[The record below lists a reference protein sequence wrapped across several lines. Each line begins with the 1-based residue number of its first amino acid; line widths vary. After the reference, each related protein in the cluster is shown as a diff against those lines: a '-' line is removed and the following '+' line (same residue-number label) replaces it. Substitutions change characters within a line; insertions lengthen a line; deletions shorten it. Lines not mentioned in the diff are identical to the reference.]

1 MILKKDNFRLG
12 MALGLL
18 LPLISLVLYYF
29 AKFYPLYT
37 IDEMLGAFKTNK
49 SLVRAISITC
59 LFLNV
64 VLFTIYINT
73 RKDKTAKGIFVI
85 TIIYAISSLIF
96 NYFG

>member
-1 MILKKDNFRLG
+1 MIFKKDNFRLG
-12 MALGLL
+12 IVLGLL
-18 LPLISLVLYYF
+18 LPLVSMIIYYF

-37 IDEMLGAFKTNK
+37 IGEMMDAFKNNK

-73 RKDKTAKGIFVI
+73 RKDKTAKGIFAI

>member
-12 MALGLL
+12 IVLGLL
-18 LPLISLVLYYF
+18 LPLISVLIYYLV
-29 AKFYPLYT
+29 KFYPLYSFG
-37 IDEMLGAFKTNK
+37 DMMAAFQTNK

-73 RKDKTAKGIFVI
+73 RKDKTAKGIFAI

>member
-1 MILKKDNFRLG
+1 MIFKRDDFK
-12 MALGLL
+12 LGLL
-18 LPLISLVLYYF
+18 WGFILPLLSVVIFYF
-29 AKFYPLYT
+29 IKFYPLYSMG
-37 IDEMLGAFKTNK
+37 EMFGALKTNK

-64 VLFTIYINT
+64 VLFTVYINT
-73 RKDKTAKGIFVI
+73 RIDKTAKGIFAI